1 MGVVLVIQDLHF
13 TIYAHWLIEF
23 NIKIIIKNI
32 MATTKITTNSLAD
45 SSVTSAKLANSISIG
60 TLTITS
66 GISGNVAFD
75 TNTLFVDSVNNNV
88 GIGTTT
94 PNEKLTVSGNIS
106 ASNNVYAN
114 GNKLAAETF
123 AIAMAIAVG

>member
-1 MGVVLVIQDLHF
+1 
-13 TIYAHWLIEF
+13 
-23 NIKIIIKNI
+23 